1 MSYNLYTAA
10 QEAKEDA
17 LKHYGV
23 VGMRWGIRRYQNPDG
38 TLTELGKKHQAEAEK
53 AIAKWEKKKERAIAK
68 GDRKF
73 AEKHLD
79 VLTNQD
85 IQRFTERI
93 RSRNSISNLR
103 KEAESIK
110 AEKFKNW
117 LNTASNVVQNVS
129 NMSQN
134 GVNLYNTVA
143 KINNSFSKSKMT
155 LIGEKAD
162 DPNKWTSKTVSY
174 TDDKGRKVTET
185 YGKKGN

>member
-23 VGMRWGIRRYQNPDG
+23 IGMRWGIRRYQNPDG

-143 KINNSFSKSKMT
+143 KINNSFSKNKMT